1 MLFYQTYIRFMS
13 FWVQCQNP
21 RSSGLINS
29 KLKNKKQSQKGQ
41 LVFEYVLLLTVV
53 TFLASQIIRLMIGQ
67 GATPDEQGLVVQKWS
82 SVISSIAA
90 DIIDN

>member
-1 MLFYQTYIRFMS
+1 MS
-13 FWVQCQNP
+13 FLVHCQNP
-21 RSSGLINS
+21 VAPGLINT
-29 KLKNKKQSQKGQ
+29 KLKDKKQAQKGQ

-53 TFLASQIIRLMIGQ
+53 TLLASQIIRLMIGQ

-82 SVISSIAA
+82 SVITSIAA

>member
-1 MLFYQTYIRFMS
+1 MS

-21 RSSGLINS
+21 RSSGLINP
-29 KLKNKKQSQKGQ
+29 KFKDKKEAQKGQ
-41 LVFEYVLLLTVV
+41 LVIEYVLLLTVV
-53 TFLASQIIRLMIGQ
+53 SLLASQIIRLMIGQ

-82 SVISSIAA
+82 SVITSIAA